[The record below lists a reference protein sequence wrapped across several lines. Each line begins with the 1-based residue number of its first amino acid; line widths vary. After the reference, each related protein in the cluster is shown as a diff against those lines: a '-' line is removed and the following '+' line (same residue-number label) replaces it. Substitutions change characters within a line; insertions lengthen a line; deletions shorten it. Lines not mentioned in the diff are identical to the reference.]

1 MSQVKNTPDAVSAAL
16 IVASGPATL
25 QAMPRNPPDLPAL
38 PTVRTIGL
46 MQPMTW
52 LVLAW
57 RDMGRAGWVSFA
69 HGLVLALVGAAIL
82 AVGHHR
88 FWLLAGALSGFLVVA
103 PVLATSLYALSRA
116 LERAEPATW
125 GVVLKTWLNW
135 QNHHTKKWG
144 SDYWCMLQFGALLAL
159 AATGWVLT
167 SAALITLLAPVP
179 IATPLDFL
187 RYVVLARE
195 GWLFEIWLALGSL
208 MAAPI
213 FASSV
218 VAMPLLLDRR
228 ATLRQA
234 VLTSWQAVLCNPLP
248 MAFWAALIL
257 GFTLL
262 GLGSL
267 LLGLVAVMPMLGHA
281 SWHAYRDLVDASS
294 LPERDAGAIAPRDS
308 GVAP

>member
-1 MSQVKNTPDAVSAAL
+1 MPKTP
-16 IVASGPATL
+16 IP
-25 QAMPRNPPDLPAL
+25 LPQ
-38 PTVRTIGL
+38 VRTVGL

-57 RDMGRAGWVSFA
+57 RDMARSGWISFA
-69 HGLVLALVGAAIL
+69 HGLAITAFGGAIL
-82 AVGHHR
+82 AVAHHR

-116 LERAEPATW
+116 LEQRQESNL

-135 QNHHTKKWG
+135 QNSHFNKWG
-144 SDYWCMLQFGALLAL
+144 NDYWCMVQFGALLAL
-159 AATGWVLT
+159 AATGWVIT
-167 SAALITLLAPVP
+167 SAAFITLLAPMPVE
-179 IATPLDFL
+179 TPMDFM
-187 RYVVLARE
+187 RHVVLANN
-195 GWLFEIWLALGSL
+195 GWLFELWLALGSL
-208 MAAPI
+208 LAAPI

-218 VAMPLLLDRR
+218 IAMPLLLDRR
-228 ATLRQA
+228 ASLRVA
-234 VLTSWQAVLCNPLP
+234 VLTSWQVVVANPLP

-267 LLGLVAVMPMLGHA
+267 LLGLIFVMPMLGHA

-294 LPERDAGAIAPRDS
+294 LPLRDAAVATGQRS
-308 GVAP
+308 GVSS

>member
-1 MSQVKNTPDAVSAAL
+1 MPKTP
-16 IVASGPATL
+16 IP
-25 QAMPRNPPDLPAL
+25 LPQ
-38 PTVRTIGL
+38 VRTVGL

-57 RDMGRAGWVSFA
+57 RDMARSGWISFA
-69 HGLVLALVGAAIL
+69 HGLAITAFGGAIL
-82 AVGHHR
+82 AVAHHR

-116 LERAEPATW
+116 LEQRQEANL

-135 QNHHTKKWG
+135 QNSHLNKWG
-144 SDYWCMLQFGALLAL
+144 NDYWCMVQLGALLAL
-159 AATGWVLT
+159 AATGWVIT
-167 SAALITLLAPVP
+167 SAAFITLLAPVP
-179 IATPLDFL
+179 VETPMDFM
-187 RYVVLARE
+187 RHVVLANN
-195 GWLFEIWLALGSL
+195 GWLFELWLGLGSL
-208 MAAPI
+208 LAAPI

-218 VAMPLLLDRR
+218 IAMPLLLDRR
-228 ATLRQA
+228 ASLRVA
-234 VLTSWQAVLCNPLP
+234 VLTSWQVVVANPLP

-267 LLGLVAVMPMLGHA
+267 LLGLIFVMPMLGHA

-294 LPERDAGAIAPRDS
+294 LPLRDAAVATGQRS
-308 GVAP
+308 GVSS

>member
-1 MSQVKNTPDAVSAAL
+1 MPKTP
-16 IVASGPATL
+16 IP
-25 QAMPRNPPDLPAL
+25 LPQ
-38 PTVRTIGL
+38 VRTVGL

-57 RDMGRAGWVSFA
+57 RDMARSGWISFA
-69 HGLVLALVGAAIL
+69 HGLAITAFGGAIL
-82 AVGHHR
+82 AVAHHR

-116 LERAEPATW
+116 LEQHQEANL

-135 QNHHTKKWG
+135 QNSHFNKWG
-144 SDYWCMLQFGALLAL
+144 NDYWCMVQFGALLAL
-159 AATGWVLT
+159 AATGWVIT
-167 SAALITLLAPVP
+167 SAAFITLLVPVP
-179 IATPLDFL
+179 VETPMDFM
-187 RYVVLARE
+187 RHVVLANN
-195 GWLFEIWLALGSL
+195 GWLFELWLALGSL
-208 MAAPI
+208 LAAPI

-218 VAMPLLLDRR
+218 IGMPLLLDRR
-228 ATLRQA
+228 ASLRVA
-234 VLTSWQAVLCNPLP
+234 VLTSWQVVVANPLP

-267 LLGLVAVMPMLGHA
+267 LLGLIFVMPMLGHA

-294 LPERDAGAIAPRDS
+294 LPLRDAAVATGQRS
-308 GVAP
+308 GVSS